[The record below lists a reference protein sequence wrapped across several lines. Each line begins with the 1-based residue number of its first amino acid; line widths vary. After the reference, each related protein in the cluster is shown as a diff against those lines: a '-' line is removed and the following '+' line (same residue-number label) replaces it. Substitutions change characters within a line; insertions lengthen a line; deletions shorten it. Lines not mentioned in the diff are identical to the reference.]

1 MRLSFE
7 LDFIRFFWKEIFLSL
22 HPYILVMGQAFPLGT
37 SDFRRIR
44 ELNRLYVDKT
54 AIIEQLEHDPDFIT
68 FLRPRRFG
76 KSLLV
81 STLSYYYDIKS
92 ANQFDKL
99 FGDLY
104 IGKHPTAEK
113 NTYYILKL
121 NFSELEFDDPVI
133 IPTIFRKMI
142 VERLYEFIMKY
153 APDEKQEKFLEIL
166 DDKNTLNTMLRR
178 TLNNIAGSEGKVY
191 VLIDEYD
198 HFTNRM
204 IFSELI
210 TEYKSAV
217 QSSGYIRQF
226 FTALKVLTEG
236 PIKRIFIT
244 GILPILLNDITS
256 GYNISK
262 PVSTEIFYQGAMGF
276 TEEEVKMILKNQEI
290 YTDDLYLQI
299 KERYNGFMFADD
311 PEPTT
316 PKAYNPQMTLSF
328 IATVSKTGKTPINI
342 INATFLSD
350 KNKFDL
356 FRSNPKNMQNILQIL
371 ESHEYASTYTQIL
384 NLDALSDPNNLATF
398 FFHFGLLTFHEYSS
412 SAVLYKIPNLAM
424 KELYYEY
431 FKGFLRSNSTGFENM
446 EQIYAMTKDLAL
458 QGDLQPLIT
467 YLQDEIISAFSF
479 REPLNLNEKDLKF
492 LLIMF
497 FKFTPFYQI
506 HSELELP
513 DSANKGGYGDLIL
526 TKARE
531 DVQVEWFFEL
541 KYVKFGN
548 IKIKPPQPGA
558 SIPKQDLLKDKVVIK
573 AFQEGKNQLERYRPI
588 YEKKYRGAL
597 DTVKMRYV
605 VILFV
610 GKEFILFDEI

>member
-1 MRLSFE
+1 MSGVK
-7 LDFIRFFWKEIFLSL
+7 RFQREIFKLA
-22 HPYILVMGQAFPLGT
+22 PFILVMGQTFPLGT
-37 SDFRRIR
+37 ADFGLLRQDKSI
-44 ELNRLYVDKT
+44 YVDKT
-54 AIIEQLEHDPDFIT
+54 SIIAQMEKDSRYIT

-81 STLSYYYDIKS
+81 STLFHYYDIKS
-92 ANQFDKL
+92 ADKFDEL

-104 IGKHPTAEK
+104 IGQHPTAEK

-121 NFSELEFDDPVI
+121 NFSELEFDDPSI
-133 IPTIFRKMI
+133 ISTIFRKMI

-153 APDEKQEKFLEIL
+153 APDKKQEKFLEIL

-204 IFSELI
+204 IFSKLVD
-210 TEYKSAV
+210 EYKSAV

-262 PVSTEIFYQGAMGF
+262 PVSMGLFYQGAMGF
-276 TEEEVKMILKNQEI
+276 TGEEVKMVLKNQDI
-290 YTDDLYLQI
+290 YSDDLYLQI
-299 KERYNGFMFADD
+299 KERYDGFMFANSLKLDI
-311 PEPTT
+311 PMV
-316 PKAYNPQMTLSF
+316 YNPQMTLSF
-328 IATVSKTGKTPINI
+328 IEVVSNTGEIPINI
-342 INATFLSD
+342 INSTFLSD
-350 KNKFDL
+350 MNKFDL
-356 FRSNPKNMQNILQIL
+356 FKSNPKNMQHILQIL
-371 ESHEYASTYTQIL
+371 ESNKFSSTYKQIL
-384 NLDALSDPNNLATF
+384 NLDALSDPNNLATIL
-398 FFHFGLLTFHEYSS
+398 FHFGLLTFYEYSAS
-412 SAVLYKIPNLAM
+412 TVLYKIPNLAM

-431 FKGFLRSNSTGFENM
+431 FKGFLQRNSTGFENM
-446 EQIYAMTKDLAL
+446 EQIYAMTKALAL
-458 QGDLQPLIT
+458 NGDLQTIIT
-467 YLQDEIISAFSF
+467 YLQDEVFSTFSF
-479 REPLNLNEKDLKF
+479 RDPMKLNEKDLKF

-513 DSANKGGYGDLIL
+513 HSSNEGGYGDLIL

-531 DVQVEWFFEL
+531 DVKVEWFFEL
-541 KYVKFGN
+541 KYVKFGV

-558 SIPKQDLLKDKVVIK
+558 SIQKQELLKDEAIIK
-573 AFQEGKNQLERYRPI
+573 AFQEGKNQLVRYRPI
-588 YEKKYRGAL
+588 YEKKFRIAR
-597 DTVKMRYV
+597 DNVKMRYV

-610 GKEFILFDEI
+610 GKEFIFFEEV